1 MSLTARLRSCV
12 VICLASICVA
22 MYAEWNDLS
31 RIERKTENLSDR
43 TIPLLDRIADLG
55 DLQHGLE
62 VTLARIRLVDE
73 PDGLK
78 ALGQRLDTLAQLFR
92 DNFSDQTD
100 TVTNGPSPA
109 DADVFQKVVKGR
121 QDLVAQY
128 DRLEVL
134 ISQAASKILA
144 LEKSIIV
151 AQIEFGNQQRDTG
164 SSSQSYS
171 WAIDTAKT
179 LGEISGSVASLAI
192 LTKDFSIDTGEKHS
206 AESQRLVAQINT
218 LASRLAR
225 LKNIDARHE
234 IAGVLVDYRKIMLGP
249 DGVVEGLSQL
259 QISEAQQDRLYK
271 EAEAVLNRIGTW
283 SRSNTQRAAMEFRQ
297 SAAETTRIVER
308 IRFVDVAFNMC
319 MLLISLAL
327 LWFMIEVRMIS
338 RIHRLTRHIQRMSR
352 GELDDPI
359 NTSGS
364 DEISE
369 IAKAVEKSR
378 LTAAALKRSN
388 EELERFAYVAA
399 HDLRAPLRA
408 ISNLIEWTEED
419 FADEMPADA
428 QKNIGLI
435 RNRTD
440 RLSSHLSALLDYA
453 RAGQIEGEHGAFSLT
468 HFADE
473 LRLYFNSNPEFE
485 IKVEQDCG
493 PFGAYL
499 TPLKTILINLV
510 SNASKHHDRSSGTIR
525 LSSELYP
532 NYVEITV
539 ADDGPG
545 IPKQY
550 QEQIFVLFQTL
561 KSRDEVE
568 GSGLGLAL
576 VQKLA
581 RSLGGSVS
589 VVSNPEVAR
598 GTVFTVRIPLNSKS
612 KKPLNDI
619 QGLAA

>member
-128 DRLEVL
+128 DRLEAL

-399 HDLRAPLRA
+399 HDPRAPLRA

-525 LSSELYP
+525 ISSELYP

-612 KKPLNDI
+612 KKPLNDT